1 MKIDAE
7 VLSIKNLDKY
17 YFVVPDYQREYVW
30 EADKHIYQFLVDI
43 DEEFDAHSIEQQSY
57 FLGSIIIVKKDSKYD
72 VIDGQQRLTTIVLC
86 LCAIRNILE
95 SLNDKE
101 SLSRMSSN
109 MLDITKNWL
118 YTFDMEAETTMP
130 RLELQYDDSNGY
142 LDAMIQKLKYEDEV
156 TSSIDKMKK
165 AYNRILEHFKN
176 YIQQDI
182 KIFEKYVK
190 YFLTSVNVVVIESD
204 NLGSALK
211 IFETINQR
219 GAGLNAMDLVKNLLF
234 SKAKDHDFEVIKAKW
249 KQITSDLQNCDEGD
263 KPLRFLRYFMIAR
276 YHNGI
281 IREDDLYSWI
291 ISKEGKQK
299 LQYEDQPLNLVNEM
313 ATAAKRYSYLV
324 QATNSDNNA
333 IGVNKYPNVV
343 NIGYINKQRS
353 RQHLILLMAL
363 NLNCDDDVIN
373 YLAQQIESFLFFAN
387 TLKMQT
393 KSYERRFTD
402 WATKLREIRSIDEI
416 VEIIDGTMVPYLRSY
431 LSDFKYRFLQIKHYD
446 YNPQYR
452 ERYILGCLDTELCT
466 QAGLNP
472 LSQENIQRL
481 QIEHILPQTLTNVDA
496 NEDFANE
503 EDREKY
509 TYLLGNTTLLESQ
522 INQAINNYND
532 LSTDWFGMKQAEYI
546 HSNFVLTKLLN
557 DNYTIGKNTGLNRL
571 KDKLNCQFN
580 EWTKASIEQ
589 RQKMLMELALDHWRL
604 NGKRLDEYSKVIA
617 DSSEEASTL

>member
-1 MKIDAE
+1 
-7 VLSIKNLDKY
+7 
-17 YFVVPDYQREYVW
+17 
-30 EADKHIYQFLVDI
+30 
-43 DEEFDAHSIEQQSY
+43 
-57 FLGSIIIVKKDSKYD
+57 
-72 VIDGQQRLTTIVLC
+72 
-86 LCAIRNILE
+86 
-95 SLNDKE
+95 
-101 SLSRMSSN
+101 
-109 MLDITKNWL
+109 
-118 YTFDMEAETTMP
+118 
-130 RLELQYDDSNGY
+130 
-142 LDAMIQKLKYEDEV
+142 MIQKLKYEDEV

-165 AYNRILEHFKN
+165 AYDRILEHFES

-299 LQYEDQPLNLVNEM
+299 LQYENQPLNLVNEM

-324 QATNSDNNA
+324 QATNSDHNELG
-333 IGVNKYPNVV
+333 INKYPNVV

-363 NLNCDDDVIN
+363 NLNCDDDVVN

-393 KSYERRFTD
+393 KNYERRFTD
-402 WATKLREIRSIDEI
+402 WAIQLREKRDVKEVIEI
-416 VEIIDGTMVPYLRSY
+416 VDETIIPYLRGY
-431 LSDFKYRFLQIKHYD
+431 LSDFKYSFLQIRHYD

-472 LSQENIQRL
+472 LSQDNIQKL
-481 QIEHILPQTLTNVDA
+481 QIEHILPQTLINLDVSD
-496 NEDFANE
+496 EFDE
-503 EDREKY
+503 EERDKY
-509 TYLLGNTTLLESQ
+509 TFMLGNTTLLESQ

-532 LSTDWFGMKQAEYI
+532 LSNDWFGMKQTEYI

-557 DNYTIGKNTGLNRL
+557 DQYTIGKNTGLNRL
-571 KDKLNCQFN
+571 KSKLNCQFD
-580 EWTKASIEQ
+580 EWTKTSIEQ
-589 RQKMLMELALDHWRL
+589 RQQMLMELALDHWKL
-604 NGKRLDEYSKVIA
+604 NGKRLDQYNKMIA
-617 DSSEEASTL
+617 DSPEEAKTL

>member
-1 MKIDAE
+1 MKIDAD
-7 VLSIKNLDKY
+7 VFSIKDLDKY

-43 DEEFDAHSIEQQSY
+43 DEEFDVHAIEQQSY
-57 FLGSIIIVKKDSKYD
+57 FLGSIIIVKKDNKYD

-86 LCAIRNILE
+86 LCAMRNILE
-95 SLNDKE
+95 SLNNKE
-101 SLSRMSSN
+101 PLSRMSSN

-118 YTFDMEAETTMP
+118 YTFDMRAETTMP

-142 LDAMIQKLKYEDEV
+142 LDTMIQKLKYENEV

-165 AYNRILEHFKN
+165 AYDRILEHFES
-176 YIQQDI
+176 YVQQDI

-190 YFLTSVNVVVIESD
+190 YFLTSVNIVVIESD

-234 SKAKDHDFEVIKAKW
+234 SKAKDYDFEIIKAKW
-249 KQITSDLQNCDEGD
+249 KQITTDLQSCDEGD

-281 IREDDLYSWI
+281 IREDGLYSWI

-299 LQYEDQPLNLVNEM
+299 LQYEDRPLYLVNEM
-313 ATAAKRYSYLV
+313 AIASKRYSYLV
-324 QATNSDNNA
+324 QATNNDSHEA
-333 IGVNKYPNVV
+333 GINKYPNVV

-363 NLNCDDDVIN
+363 DLNCDDEVIN

-387 TLKMQT
+387 TLRMQT
-393 KSYERRFTD
+393 KNYEKRFTD
-402 WATKLREIRSIDEI
+402 WAIKLRGKDTVVEVAGFVDEAM
-416 VEIIDGTMVPYLRSY
+416 TPFLRVY
-431 LSDFKYRFLQIKHYD
+431 LSDFKSNFLQVKHYD

-452 ERYILGCLDTELCT
+452 ERYVLGCLNTEISK
-466 QAGLNP
+466 QAGLTP
-472 LSQENIQRL
+472 LSQENIQKL
-481 QIEHILPQTLTNVDA
+481 QIEHILPQTLTNLDVS
-496 NEDFANE
+496 NEFNE
-503 EDREKY
+503 EERDKY
-509 TYLLGNTTLLESQ
+509 TAMLGNTTLLESQ
-522 INQAINNYND
+522 INQAINNHND

-546 HSNFVLTKLLN
+546 HSSFVLTKLLN
-557 DNYTIGKNTGLNRL
+557 DEYTIGKNTGLNRL
-571 KDKLNCQFN
+571 KNKLNFQFDR
-580 EWTKASIEQ
+580 WTKASIEQ
-589 RQKMLMELALDHWRL
+589 RQKILMELALDHWQL
-604 NGKRLDEYSKVIA
+604 NGKRLDEYDK
-617 DSSEEASTL
+617 ASTVENVEG

>member
-431 LSDFKYRFLQIKHYD
+431 LSDFKYSFLQIKHYD

-557 DNYTIGKNTGLNRL
+557 DKYTIGKNTGLNRL
-571 KDKLNCQFN
+571 KDKLNCQFD
-580 EWTKASIEQ
+580 EWTKTSIER
-589 RQKMLMELALDHWRL
+589 RQQMLMELALDHWQL
-604 NGKRLDEYSKVIA
+604 NGKRLDEYDK
-617 DSSEEASTL
+617 ASAVENVEG

>member
-7 VLSIKNLDKY
+7 VFSIKNLDKY

-101 SLSRMSSN
+101 PLSRMSSN

-142 LDAMIQKLKYEDEV
+142 LDTMIQKLKYEDEV

-165 AYNRILEHFKN
+165 AYDRILEHFES

-299 LQYEDQPLNLVNEM
+299 LQYENQPLNLVNEM

-324 QATNSDNNA
+324 QATNSDHNELG
-333 IGVNKYPNVV
+333 INKYPNVV

-363 NLNCDDDVIN
+363 NLNCDDDVVN

-393 KSYERRFTD
+393 KNYERRFTD
-402 WATKLREIRSIDEI
+402 WAIKLRGKRNIEEVVDLVNEA
-416 VEIIDGTMVPYLRSY
+416 IIPFLRGY
-431 LSDFKYRFLQIKHYD
+431 LSDFKNSFLQIRHYD

-452 ERYILGCLDTELCT
+452 ERYILGCLNTELCK
-466 QAGLNP
+466 QAGLTP
-472 LSQENIQRL
+472 LSPDNIQKL
-481 QIEHILPQTLTNVDA
+481 QIEHILPQTLINLDVSD
-496 NEDFANE
+496 EFDE
-503 EDREKY
+503 EERDKY
-509 TYLLGNTTLLESQ
+509 TFMLGNTTLLESQ

-532 LSTDWFGMKQAEYI
+532 LSNDWFGMKQAEYI

-557 DNYTIGKNTGLNRL
+557 DQYTIGKNTGLNRL
-571 KDKLNCQFN
+571 KNKLNCQFD
-580 EWTKASIEQ
+580 EWTKTSIKQ
-589 RQKMLMELALDHWRL
+589 RQQMLMELAFDHWQL
-604 NGKRLDEYSKVIA
+604 NGKRLDEY
-617 DSSEEASTL
+617 DRASTVNNIEI

>member
-1 MKIDAE
+1 MKIDAD
-7 VLSIKNLDKY
+7 VFSIKDLDKY

-57 FLGSIIIVKKDSKYD
+57 FLGSIIIVKKDNKYD

-86 LCAIRNILE
+86 LCAMRNILE
-95 SLNDKE
+95 SLNNKE
-101 SLSRMSSN
+101 PLSRMSSN

-142 LDAMIQKLKYEDEV
+142 LDTMIQKLKYEDEV

-165 AYNRILEHFKN
+165 AYDRILEHFES

-299 LQYEDQPLNLVNEM
+299 LQYEDRPLSLVNEM
-313 ATAAKRYSYLV
+313 AIASKRYSYLV
-324 QATNSDNNA
+324 QATNSDSREA
-333 IGVNKYPNVV
+333 GINKYPNVV

-363 NLNCDDDVIN
+363 DLNCDNEVIN

-393 KSYERRFTD
+393 KNYERRFTD
-402 WATKLREIRSIDEI
+402 WAIKLRGKDSVAEIADFVDEA
-416 VEIIDGTMVPYLRSY
+416 MAPFLRVY
-431 LSDFKYRFLQIKHYD
+431 LSDFKNNFLQVKHYD

-452 ERYILGCLDTELCT
+452 ERYILGCLNTEICK

-472 LSQENIQRL
+472 LSQDNIQKL
-481 QIEHILPQTLTNVDA
+481 QIEHILPQTLINLDA
-496 NEDFANE
+496 SEKFNE
-503 EDREKY
+503 EERDKY
-509 TYLLGNTTLLESQ
+509 TFMLGNTTLLESQ

-532 LSTDWFGMKQAEYI
+532 LSNDWFGMKQAEYI

-557 DNYTIGKNTGLNRL
+557 DQYTIGKNTGLNRL
-571 KDKLNCQFN
+571 KNKLNCQFD
-580 EWTKASIEQ
+580 EWTKTSIKQ
-589 RQKMLMELALDHWRL
+589 RQQMLMELAFDHWQL
-604 NGKRLDEYSKVIA
+604 NGKRLDEY
-617 DSSEEASTL
+617 DRASTVNNIEI

>member
-431 LSDFKYRFLQIKHYD
+431 LSDFKYSFLQIKHYD

-557 DNYTIGKNTGLNRL
+557 DKYTIGKNTGLNRL
-571 KDKLNCQFN
+571 KDKLNCQFD
-580 EWTKASIEQ
+580 EWTKTSIER
-589 RQKMLMELALDHWRL
+589 RQQMLMELALDHWQL
-604 NGKRLDEYSKVIA
+604 NGKRLDEYDKI
-617 DSSEEASTL
+617 STTEDVEK

>member
-1 MKIDAE
+1 
-7 VLSIKNLDKY
+7 
-17 YFVVPDYQREYVW
+17 
-30 EADKHIYQFLVDI
+30 
-43 DEEFDAHSIEQQSY
+43 
-57 FLGSIIIVKKDSKYD
+57 
-72 VIDGQQRLTTIVLC
+72 
-86 LCAIRNILE
+86 
-95 SLNDKE
+95 
-101 SLSRMSSN
+101 
-109 MLDITKNWL
+109 
-118 YTFDMEAETTMP
+118 
-130 RLELQYDDSNGY
+130 
-142 LDAMIQKLKYEDEV
+142 
-156 TSSIDKMKK
+156 
-165 AYNRILEHFKN
+165 
-176 YIQQDI
+176 
-182 KIFEKYVK
+182 
-190 YFLTSVNVVVIESD
+190 
-204 NLGSALK
+204 
-211 IFETINQR
+211 
-219 GAGLNAMDLVKNLLF
+219 
-234 SKAKDHDFEVIKAKW
+234 
-249 KQITSDLQNCDEGD
+249 
-263 KPLRFLRYFMIAR
+263 
-276 YHNGI
+276 
-281 IREDDLYSWI
+281 
-291 ISKEGKQK
+291 
-299 LQYEDQPLNLVNEM
+299 M

-431 LSDFKYRFLQIKHYD
+431 LSDFKYSFLQIKHYD

-557 DNYTIGKNTGLNRL
+557 DKYTIGKNTGLNRL
-571 KDKLNCQFN
+571 KDKLNCQFD
-580 EWTKASIEQ
+580 EWTKTSIER
-589 RQKMLMELALDHWRL
+589 RQQMLMELALDHWQL
-604 NGKRLDEYSKVIA
+604 NGKRLDEYDK
-617 DSSEEASTL
+617 ASAVENVEG

>member
-7 VLSIKNLDKY
+7 VLSIKNLDDY

-431 LSDFKYRFLQIKHYD
+431 LSDFKYSFLQIKHYD

-546 HSNFVLTKLLN
+546 HSNFVVTKLLN
-557 DNYTIGKNTGLNRL
+557 DKYTIGKNTGLNRL
-571 KDKLNCQFN
+571 KDKLNCQFD
-580 EWTKASIEQ
+580 EWTKTSIER
-589 RQKMLMELALDHWRL
+589 RQQMLMELALDHWQL
-604 NGKRLDEYSKVIA
+604 NGKRLDEYDK
-617 DSSEEASTL
+617 ASAVENVEG

>member
-1 MKIDAE
+1 MKIDAD
-7 VLSIKNLDKY
+7 VFSIKDLDKY

-57 FLGSIIIVKKDSKYD
+57 FLGSIIIVKKDNKYD

-86 LCAIRNILE
+86 LCAMRNILE
-95 SLNDKE
+95 SLNNKE
-101 SLSRMSSN
+101 PLSRMSSN

-142 LDAMIQKLKYEDEV
+142 LDTMIQKLKYENEV

-165 AYNRILEHFKN
+165 AYDRILKHFES

-234 SKAKDHDFEVIKAKW
+234 SKAKDHDFEIIKAKW

-281 IREDDLYSWI
+281 IREDGLYSWI

-299 LQYEDQPLNLVNEM
+299 LQYEDRPLSLVNEM
-313 ATAAKRYSYLV
+313 AIASKRYSYLV
-324 QATNSDNNA
+324 QATNSDSREA
-333 IGVNKYPNVV
+333 GINKYPNVV

-363 NLNCDDDVIN
+363 DLNCDNEVIN

-393 KSYERRFTD
+393 KNYERRFTD
-402 WATKLREIRSIDEI
+402 WAIKLRGKDSVAEIADFVDEA
-416 VEIIDGTMVPYLRSY
+416 MAPFLRVY
-431 LSDFKYRFLQIKHYD
+431 LSDFKNNFLQVKHYD

-452 ERYILGCLDTELCT
+452 ERYILGCLNTEICK

-472 LSQENIQRL
+472 LSQDNIQKL
-481 QIEHILPQTLTNVDA
+481 QIEHILPQTLINLDA
-496 NEDFANE
+496 SEKFNE
-503 EDREKY
+503 EERDKY
-509 TYLLGNTTLLESQ
+509 TFMLGNTTLLESQ

-557 DNYTIGKNTGLNRL
+557 DQYTIGKNTGLNRL
-571 KDKLNCQFN
+571 KNKLNCQFN
-580 EWTKASIEQ
+580 EWTKSSIEQ
-589 RQKMLMELALDHWRL
+589 RQKMLMELAFDHWQL
-604 NGKRLDEYSKVIA
+604 NGKRLDEYEKISPMI
-617 DSSEEASTL
+617 SEEV

>member
-7 VLSIKNLDKY
+7 VLSIKNLDNY

-431 LSDFKYRFLQIKHYD
+431 LSDFKYSFLQIKHYD

-557 DNYTIGKNTGLNRL
+557 DKYTIGKNTGLNRL
-571 KDKLNCQFN
+571 KDKLNCQFD
-580 EWTKASIEQ
+580 EWTKTSIER
-589 RQKMLMELALDHWRL
+589 RQQMLMELALDHWQL
-604 NGKRLDEYSKVIA
+604 NGKRLDEYDKTSAV
-617 DSSEEASTL
+617 ENVEG

>member
-7 VLSIKNLDKY
+7 VLSIKNLDDY

-431 LSDFKYRFLQIKHYD
+431 LSDFKYSFLQIKHYD

-532 LSTDWFGMKQAEYI
+532 LYTDWFGMKQAEYI

-557 DNYTIGKNTGLNRL
+557 DKYTIGKNTGLNRL
-571 KDKLNCQFN
+571 KDKLNCQFD
-580 EWTKASIEQ
+580 EWTKTSIER
-589 RQKMLMELALDHWRL
+589 RQQMLMELALDHWQL
-604 NGKRLDEYSKVIA
+604 NGKRLDEYDK
-617 DSSEEASTL
+617 ASAVENVEG

>member
-1 MKIDAE
+1 MKIDAD
-7 VLSIKNLDKY
+7 VFSIKDLDKY

-57 FLGSIIIVKKDSKYD
+57 FLGSIIIVKKDNKYD

-86 LCAIRNILE
+86 LCAMRNILE
-95 SLNDKE
+95 SLNNKE
-101 SLSRMSSN
+101 PLSRMSSN

-142 LDAMIQKLKYEDEV
+142 LDTMIQKLKYENEV

-165 AYNRILEHFKN
+165 AYDRILKHFES

-234 SKAKDHDFEVIKAKW
+234 SKAKDHDFEIIKAKW

-281 IREDDLYSWI
+281 IREDGLYSWI

-299 LQYEDQPLNLVNEM
+299 LQYEDRPLSLVNEM
-313 ATAAKRYSYLV
+313 AIASKRYSYLV
-324 QATNSDNNA
+324 QATNSDSREA
-333 IGVNKYPNVV
+333 GINKYPNVV

-363 NLNCDDDVIN
+363 DLNCDNEVIN

-393 KSYERRFTD
+393 KNYERRFTD
-402 WATKLREIRSIDEI
+402 WAIKLRGKDSVAEIADFVDEA
-416 VEIIDGTMVPYLRSY
+416 MAPFLRVY
-431 LSDFKYRFLQIKHYD
+431 LSDFKNNFLQVKHYD

-452 ERYILGCLDTELCT
+452 ERYILGCLNTEICK

-472 LSQENIQRL
+472 LSQDNIQKL
-481 QIEHILPQTLTNVDA
+481 QIEHILPQTLINLDA
-496 NEDFANE
+496 SEKFNE
-503 EDREKY
+503 EERDKY
-509 TYLLGNTTLLESQ
+509 TFMLGNTTLLESQ

-532 LSTDWFGMKQAEYI
+532 LSNDWFGMKQAEYI

-557 DNYTIGKNTGLNRL
+557 DQYTIGKNTGLNRL
-571 KDKLNCQFN
+571 KNKLNCQFD
-580 EWTKASIEQ
+580 EWTKTSIEQ
-589 RQKMLMELALDHWRL
+589 RQQMLMELAFDHWQL
-604 NGKRLDEYSKVIA
+604 NGKRLDEY
-617 DSSEEASTL
+617 DRASTVNNIEM

>member
-1 MKIDAE
+1 MKIDAD
-7 VLSIKNLDKY
+7 VFSIKDLDKY

-57 FLGSIIIVKKDSKYD
+57 FLGSIIIVKKDNKYD

-86 LCAIRNILE
+86 LCAMRNILE
-95 SLNDKE
+95 SLNNKE
-101 SLSRMSSN
+101 PLSRMSSN

-142 LDAMIQKLKYEDEV
+142 LDTMIQKLKYENEV

-165 AYNRILEHFKN
+165 AYDRILKHFES

-234 SKAKDHDFEVIKAKW
+234 SKAKDHDFEIIKAKW

-281 IREDDLYSWI
+281 IREDGLYSWI

-299 LQYEDQPLNLVNEM
+299 LQYEDRPLSLVNEM
-313 ATAAKRYSYLV
+313 AIASKRYSYLV
-324 QATNSDNNA
+324 QATNSDSREA
-333 IGVNKYPNVV
+333 GINKYPNVV

-363 NLNCDDDVIN
+363 DLNCDNEVIN

-393 KSYERRFTD
+393 KNYERRFTD
-402 WATKLREIRSIDEI
+402 WAIKLRGKDSVAEIADFVDEA
-416 VEIIDGTMVPYLRSY
+416 MAPFLRVY
-431 LSDFKYRFLQIKHYD
+431 LSDFKNNFLQVKHYD

-452 ERYILGCLDTELCT
+452 ERYILGCLNTEICK

-472 LSQENIQRL
+472 LSQDNIQKL
-481 QIEHILPQTLTNVDA
+481 QIEHILPQTLINLDA
-496 NEDFANE
+496 SEKFNE
-503 EDREKY
+503 EERDKY
-509 TYLLGNTTLLESQ
+509 TFMLGNTTLLESQ

-532 LSTDWFGMKQAEYI
+532 LSNDWFGMKQAEYI

-557 DNYTIGKNTGLNRL
+557 DQYTIGKNTGLNRL
-571 KDKLNCQFN
+571 KNKLNCQFD
-580 EWTKASIEQ
+580 EWTKTSIKQ
-589 RQKMLMELALDHWRL
+589 RQQMLMELAFDHWQL
-604 NGKRLDEYSKVIA
+604 NGKRLDEY
-617 DSSEEASTL
+617 DRASTVNNIEI

>member
-7 VLSIKNLDKY
+7 VLSIKNLDDY

-363 NLNCDDDVIN
+363 NLNCNDDVIN

-431 LSDFKYRFLQIKHYD
+431 LSDFKYSFLQIKHYD

-557 DNYTIGKNTGLNRL
+557 DKYTIGKNTGLNRL
-571 KDKLNCQFN
+571 KDKLNCQFD
-580 EWTKASIEQ
+580 EWTKTSIER
-589 RQKMLMELALDHWRL
+589 RQQMLMELALDHWQL
-604 NGKRLDEYSKVIA
+604 NGKRLDEYDK
-617 DSSEEASTL
+617 ASAVENVEG

>member
-1 MKIDAE
+1 MKIDAD
-7 VLSIKNLDKY
+7 VFSIKDLDKY

-57 FLGSIIIVKKDSKYD
+57 FLGSIIIVKKDNKYD

-86 LCAIRNILE
+86 LCAMRNILE
-95 SLNDKE
+95 SLNNKE
-101 SLSRMSSN
+101 PLSRMSSN

-142 LDAMIQKLKYEDEV
+142 LDTMIQKLKYENEV

-165 AYNRILEHFKN
+165 AYDRILKHFES

-234 SKAKDHDFEVIKAKW
+234 SKAKDHDFEIIKAKW

-281 IREDDLYSWI
+281 IREDGLYSWI

-299 LQYEDQPLNLVNEM
+299 LQYEDRPLSLVNEM
-313 ATAAKRYSYLV
+313 AIASKRYSYLV
-324 QATNSDNNA
+324 QATNSDSREA
-333 IGVNKYPNVV
+333 GINKYPNVV

-363 NLNCDDDVIN
+363 DLNCDNEVIN

-393 KSYERRFTD
+393 KNYERRFTD
-402 WATKLREIRSIDEI
+402 WAIKLRGKDSVAEIADFVDEA
-416 VEIIDGTMVPYLRSY
+416 MAPFLRVY
-431 LSDFKYRFLQIKHYD
+431 LSDFKNNFLQVKHYD

-452 ERYILGCLDTELCT
+452 ERYILGCLNTEICK

-472 LSQENIQRL
+472 LSQDNIQKL
-481 QIEHILPQTLTNVDA
+481 QIEHILPQTLINLDA
-496 NEDFANE
+496 SDEFNE
-503 EDREKY
+503 EERDKY
-509 TYLLGNTTLLESQ
+509 TFMLGNTTLLESQ

-557 DNYTIGKNTGLNRL
+557 DQYTIGKNTGLNRL
-571 KDKLNCQFN
+571 KNKLNCQFD
-580 EWTKASIEQ
+580 EWTKSSIEQ
-589 RQKMLMELALDHWRL
+589 RQKMLMELAFDHWQL
-604 NGKRLDEYSKVIA
+604 NGKRLDEYEKVSPMNSA
-617 DSSEEASTL
+617 EV

>member
-7 VLSIKNLDKY
+7 VFSIKNLDKY

-101 SLSRMSSN
+101 PLSRMSSN

-142 LDAMIQKLKYEDEV
+142 LDTMIQKLKYEDEV

-165 AYNRILEHFKN
+165 AYDRILEHFES

-299 LQYEDQPLNLVNEM
+299 LQYENQPLNLVNEM

-324 QATNSDNNA
+324 QATNSDHNELG
-333 IGVNKYPNVV
+333 INKYPNVV

-363 NLNCDDDVIN
+363 NLNCDNDVVN

-393 KSYERRFTD
+393 KNYERRFTD
-402 WATKLREIRSIDEI
+402 WAIKLRGKRNIEEVVDLVNEA
-416 VEIIDGTMVPYLRSY
+416 IIPFLRGY
-431 LSDFKYRFLQIKHYD
+431 LSDFKNSFLQIRHYD
-446 YNPQYR
+446 YNPHYR
-452 ERYILGCLDTELCT
+452 ERYILGCLNTELCK
-466 QAGLNP
+466 QAGLTP
-472 LSQENIQRL
+472 LSPDNIQKL
-481 QIEHILPQTLTNVDA
+481 QIEHILPQTLINLDVSD
-496 NEDFANE
+496 EFDE
-503 EDREKY
+503 EERDKY
-509 TYLLGNTTLLESQ
+509 TFMLGNTTLLESQ

-532 LSTDWFGMKQAEYI
+532 LSNDWFGMKQAEYI

-557 DNYTIGKNTGLNRL
+557 DQYTIGKNTGLNRL
-571 KDKLNCQFN
+571 KNKLNCQFD
-580 EWTKASIEQ
+580 EWTKTSIEQ
-589 RQKMLMELALDHWRL
+589 RQQMLMELAFDHWQL
-604 NGKRLDEYSKVIA
+604 NGKRLDEY
-617 DSSEEASTL
+617 DRASTVNNIEI